1 MINKIIKMYEEMT
14 DNILKIFGLNL
25 KLERVRLGLTQEQV
39 AEKLD
44 FSSVYISNVE
54 SGKHNQVSLINAYNR
69 QSQNDCGQ
77 IYPTSTL

>member
-1 MINKIIKMYEEMT
+1 MGE

-39 AEKLD
+39 AEKPD

-54 SGKHNQVSLINAYNR
+54 SGKHNQVSLINAYKF
-69 QSQNDCGQ
+69 SKF
-77 IYPTSTL
+77 YKKTLDYLLTEKS